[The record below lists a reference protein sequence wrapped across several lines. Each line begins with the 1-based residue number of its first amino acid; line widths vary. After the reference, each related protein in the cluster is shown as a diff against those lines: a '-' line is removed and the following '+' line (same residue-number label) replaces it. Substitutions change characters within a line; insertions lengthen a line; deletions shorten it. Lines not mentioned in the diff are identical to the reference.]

1 MDEYLFIEV
10 AKLKADRAKLE
21 QERLAARPQVQAEQA
36 RQPRRRTFSP
46 AWAEWLARQS
56 NWNWR
61 EQS

>member
-21 QERLAARPQVQAEQA
+21 RERLAALPQVKAPE
-36 RQPRRRTFSP
+36 PKRRSFVP
-46 AWAEWLARQS
+46 VWAEWLARQS

>member
-21 QERLAARPQVQAEQA
+21 RARLAALPQVKAPEPK
-36 RQPRRRTFSP
+36 RHSYVPV
-46 AWAEWLARQS
+46 WAEWLARQS

>member
-21 QERLAARPQVQAEQA
+21 RERQAALPKAEVSQSK
-36 RQPRRRTFSP
+36 RRTYVP
-46 AWAEWLARQS
+46 LWAEWLARQS

>member
-21 QERLAARPQVQAEQA
+21 RERLAALPKAQAQ
-36 RQPRRRTFSP
+36 QPKRRSFAP
-46 AWAEWLARQS
+46 VWAQWLARQS